1 MRVILSISS
10 DIGTALALD
19 WLSANHHVI
28 GTYRSW
34 SKNCELLSASGAE
47 LIPCDLTDP
56 KSLTAATDRIK
67 RLSPWEVLVVASG
80 DQKPVGAFQDVNFL
94 EWDSSIQVNFLRPL
108 EFVHKILPF
117 RSKKSISAPSVIF
130 FAGGGTNSATK
141 NYSGYTISKIALI
154 KMSELLDYEIQDCK
168 FTIIG
173 PGWIESK
180 IHDATILAGE
190 KAGDN
195 FEKTQ
200 KMRREK
206 LMNPMSIVI
215 DACNWV
221 ISRPK
226 EIAGG
231 RNFSAVFDDFD
242 SKSLSAD
249 LISDGNLFK
258 LRRAG
263 NGKYERQTSDS

>member
-19 WLSANHHVI
+19 WLNSKHQVV

-34 SKNCELLSASGAE
+34 SKNCELLSAKGAE
-47 LIPCDLTDP
+47 LIRCDLTDP
-56 KSLTAATDRIK
+56 ESISAATDRIQS
-67 RLSPWEVLVVASG
+67 LPPWEILVIATG
-80 DQKPVGAFQDVNFL
+80 DQQPVGAFQDVSFF
-94 EWDSSIQVNFLRPL
+94 EWDSSVQINFLRPL
-108 EFVHKILPF
+108 EFMHRILPF
-117 RSKKSISAPSVIF
+117 RSKKFNFAASVIF
-130 FAGGGTNSATK
+130 FAGGGTNSATT
-141 NYSGYTISKIALI
+141 NYSGYTISKIGLI
-154 KMSELLDYEIQDCK
+154 KMTELLDFEIQDCK

-180 IHDATILAGE
+180 IHDATILAGK

-195 FEKTQ
+195 FEKTL

-221 ISRPK
+221 ISHPK
-226 EIAGG
+226 AIVGG
-231 RNFSAVFDDFD
+231 RNFSAVFDDLN
-242 SKSLSAD
+242 SQLLSAA
-249 LISDGNLFK
+249 LLSDGDLFK

-263 NGKYERQTSDS
+263 NGKFER

>member
-19 WLSANHHVI
+19 WLAAKHHVI

-47 LIPCDLTDP
+47 LIRCDLTEP
-56 KSLTAATDRIK
+56 KSVSAATARIQS
-67 RLSPWEVLVVASG
+67 LSPWEILVIATG
-80 DQKPVGAFQDVNFL
+80 DQQPVGAFQDVNFL

-108 EFVHKILPF
+108 EFVHKILPS
-117 RSKKSISAPSVIF
+117 RSTKPNFTSSVIF
-130 FAGGGTNSATK
+130 FAGGGTNCATK
-141 NYSGYTISKIALI
+141 NYSGYTISKIGLI
-154 KMSELLDYEIQDCK
+154 KMTELLDYEIQDCK

-180 IHDATILAGE
+180 IHDATISAGE
-190 KAGDN
+190 KAGEN

-221 ISRPK
+221 ISKPK
-226 EIAGG
+226 EIVGG
-231 RNFSAVFDDFD
+231 RNFSAVFDDLD
-242 SKSLSAD
+242 SKILSAE
-249 LISDGNLFK
+249 LISDVNLFK

-263 NGKYERQTSDS
+263 NGKHERQTSDS